1 MIPHVITEAA
11 DRAVELLE
19 ARKGLKHR
27 NHARHIGPARAD
39 VEKVLRHYWA
49 RQEAAVLAEIKPRLA
64 AILAQHPAPA
74 MPVHEAADGEWV
86 TIHGHPVLIGGGAE
100 AKNERVERA
109 KKSQV
114 VTKKA
119 AQRIA
124 DHSEQVLADGLSM
137 SRTPDNSPFDLR
149 TDEVGVEVKT
159 MVNQKNDKITMS
171 KAAIGRKLAEQRAEG
186 IKIYTVVA
194 DRRAAGLKGGGNA
207 TYYYREGVGS
217 FRLGQMTKVSM
228 SELRSI
234 VKQ

>member
-1 MIPHVITEAA
+1 MKTVYVSVP
-11 DRAVELLE
+11 RKNVEV
-19 ARKGLKHR
+19 AKRF
-27 NHARHIGPARAD
+27 IGAEDFAGGN
-39 VEKVLRHYWA
+39 YWA

-64 AILAQHPAPA
+64 AILAQHPPPA
-74 MPVHEAADGEWV
+74 IPVHEAADGEWV

-124 DHSEQVLADGLSM
+124 DHSEQVLADGLGM
-137 SRTPDNSPFDLR
+137 NRTPDNSPFDLR

-171 KAAIGRKLAEQRAEG
+171 KAAIGEMG
-186 IKIYTVVA
+186 
-194 DRRAAGLKGGGNA
+194 A
-207 TYYYREGVGS
+207 T
-217 FRLGQMTKVSM
+217 
-228 SELRSI
+228 
-234 VKQ
+234 